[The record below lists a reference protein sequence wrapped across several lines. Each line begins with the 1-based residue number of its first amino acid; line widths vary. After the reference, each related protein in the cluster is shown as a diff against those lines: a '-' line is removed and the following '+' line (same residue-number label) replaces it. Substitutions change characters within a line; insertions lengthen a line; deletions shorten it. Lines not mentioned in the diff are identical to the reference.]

1 MFLQQQ
7 ERLEAEGKIF
17 AEVKNTC
24 INFLPDTGSKKKKKK
39 KRKGFPKFLYSSYIP
54 LQCLY
59 RQSAKRDTVIQQFH
73 TACSMCLV
81 KKLGAL
87 MARGRKQ
94 KKKKRKKK
102 KREEVLAS
110 NGSSELSIVLQFF
123 NIYVTLKASSPSQ
136 TSPLISPYYSSLYSN

>member
-17 AEVKNTC
+17 AEVKNIC

-39 KRKGFPKFLYSSYIP
+39 GFPKFLYSSYIP
-54 LQCLY
+54 PQYLY
-59 RQSAKRDTVIQQFH
+59 RQSAKRDTIIQQFH

-81 KKLGAL
+81 KKLGAW

-94 KKKKRKKK
+94 KKRKEKKK
-102 KREEVLAS
+102 EREREEVLAS
-110 NGSSELSIVLQFF
+110 NGSSEQSIVLQFF
-123 NIYVTLKASSPSQ
+123 YIYVTLKTSSPSP
-136 TSPLISPYYSSLYSN
+136 TFYLISP

>member
-17 AEVKNTC
+17 AEVKNIC
-24 INFLPDTGSKKKKKK
+24 INFLPDTGSKKKKK
-39 KRKGFPKFLYSSYIP
+39 GFPKFLYSSYIP
-54 LQCLY
+54 LQYLY
-59 RQSAKRDTVIQQFH
+59 RQSAKRDTIIQQFH

-102 KREEVLAS
+102 KER
-110 NGSSELSIVLQFF
+110 GGFG
-123 NIYVTLKASSPSQ
+123 K
-136 TSPLISPYYSSLYSN
+136 